1 VSSVGSTPQWLTLV
15 ALGAAVL
22 SCAFEISMLFP
33 ALPAIIRDFGDP
45 SAVFWTV
52 TIHYL
57 TAASSVALS
66 GRLGDLFGRKRVLL
80 VVLALSVCGSLL
92 SLRSTTLLGLVIGRG
107 IQGLSAAA
115 IPLSFGIVR
124 QALPP
129 ARVPFGVGIVASVAP
144 VVGGVGALVGGLL
157 VDHASWRVLFAV
169 SAIVAALTIVL
180 VYSVLPSGTRGA
192 RKQIDL
198 VGGVLLPPSIAALLL
213 AIHFARSWGWADTR
227 TLALCVGGLALL
239 AFWYRYESRHPDPL
253 IDVRLLGRR
262 QIGIANLGMALF
274 GLGALQNNQIFSIL
288 LQQPV
293 WTGTG
298 FGATATRTGMLFV
311 PFIVVNM
318 IGGPLSGRLAAR
330 YGGRVPA
337 LIGMCLTAIGW
348 TALALAHSSLSF
360 VMLMAYTQCLGIA
373 MLFAALPNL
382 VVEDA
387 PSDRTSEATGVLS
400 VVRQIAASIGT
411 QVIGYTLATSTV
423 LDQAGG
429 MANYSTDA
437 AFTLTMA
444 FVAGVCVASVL
455 VASLLPKRRSVLAPV
470 Q

>member
-1 VSSVGSTPQWLTLV
+1 
-15 ALGAAVL
+15 VL
-22 SCAFEISMLFP
+22 ACAFEISMLFP

-45 SAVFWTV
+45 SAVLWTV

-80 VVLALSVCGSLL
+80 VVLALSLCGSLL
-92 SLRSTTLLGLVIGRG
+92 SLSSTTLLGLIIGRG

-124 QALPP
+124 QALP
-129 ARVPFGVGIVASVAP
+129 ARVPFGVGIVASIAP
-144 VVGGVGALVGGLL
+144 VVGGVGALIGGLL

-180 VYSVLPSGTRGA
+180 VYFVLPQGARGA

-198 VGGVLLPPSIAALLL
+198 VGGMLLPPSIAALLL
-213 AIHFARSWGWADTR
+213 AIHFARSWGWADAR
-227 TLALCVGGLALL
+227 TLALCAGGLLL
-239 AFWYRYESRHPDPL
+239 LGFWYRYESRHADPL

-288 LQQPV
+288 LQQPA
-293 WTGTG
+293 WTGAG
-298 FGATATRTGMLFV
+298 FGATATQTGMLFV
-311 PFIVVNM
+311 PFIVVN
-318 IGGPLSGRLAAR
+318 IVGGPLSGRLAAR

-337 LIGMCLTAIGW
+337 LMGMCLTAIGW
-348 TALALAHSSLSF
+348 TALALEHSSLWF
-360 VMLMAYTQCLGIA
+360 AMAMAYTQCLGIA

-400 VVRQIAASIGT
+400 VIRQVAASIGT

-423 LDQAGG
+423 VDRAGG
-429 MANYSTDA
+429 VAKYPTDA

-455 VASLLPKRRSVLAPV
+455 VASMLPKRRSVLAPV